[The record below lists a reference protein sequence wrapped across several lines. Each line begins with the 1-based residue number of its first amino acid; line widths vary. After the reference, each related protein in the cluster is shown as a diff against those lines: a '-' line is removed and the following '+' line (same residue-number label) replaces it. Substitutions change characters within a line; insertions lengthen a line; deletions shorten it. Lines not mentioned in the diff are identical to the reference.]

1 MVNRRVVI
9 VYNQLSEN
17 PTPDEQDV
25 LDQVKLVK
33 NTLIELNYEPSELPI
48 GFDISHAL
56 DALKKIKPYFVY
68 NLFESIE
75 NKSEFLYFAP
85 ALINSL
91 HIPYTGF
98 PLEAL
103 FLTTNKVL
111 TKQQLKLIGVPT
123 PKWFTKDT
131 IHLLEKGK
139 TYIVKTV
146 WEEGSLGLDE
156 HCIFQGEDKEFISK
170 IRKERN
176 PKSYFIE
183 EYIDGREV
191 NVSLLGSK
199 EGVEVMPLAEILF
212 IDYPEDKYKMVG
224 YKAKWVEDSFE
235 YNNTPR
241 TFDIKDLS
249 DGIDE
254 LIKEYCI
261 KCWNHF
267 GGRGYA
273 RIDFRLSKDNI
284 PYVLEIN
291 GNPCITPGGGF
302 FSAVQRLGYTF
313 NDAMERIIFDAFK

>member
-33 NTLIELNYEPSELPI
+33 DTLIELNYEPSELPI

-176 PKSYFIE
+176 HKSYFIE

-241 TFDIKDLS
+241 TFDIKDLTN
-249 DGIDE
+249 GTDE